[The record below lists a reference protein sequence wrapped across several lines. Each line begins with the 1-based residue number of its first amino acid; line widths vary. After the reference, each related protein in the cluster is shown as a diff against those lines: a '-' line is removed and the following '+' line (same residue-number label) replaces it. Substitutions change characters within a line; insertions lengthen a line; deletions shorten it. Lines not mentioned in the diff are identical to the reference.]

1 MKTARTIQGRWYIF
15 GDNQQPAVGVLKF
28 DPDVGLT
35 LDAQRHRAPDLA
47 QALLGGTGFNA
58 PAVIRGVDAHGT
70 AVTLFGCAVSNY
82 NLTAAL
88 DDYKI
93 VSACAIV
100 GAHFNQFHDAIY
112 NSVRASYS
120 VLDSWLTRS
129 GIVNVPRNGGL
140 PAYSFEHQPDIIV
153 TLNGGITLA
162 LTMGLGTQFT
172 NSSMTLS
179 QSQFAQFTAPNPTP
193 LSTLIDGYI
202 FRFGKLLSFLARTE
216 VFVDQVVVPQA
227 GAVPREVEWLSG
239 AVGSTKAKRTLHHQ
253 AVLVSYQEIAA
264 DFPALVVNWFN
275 YYEQMEAILNLYF
288 TATAKSDIP
297 AETRFL
303 LLAQALEAYHS
314 RSDRFFNVVQ
324 PPHEFEARRDALVAA
339 VPAGERRWLREKL
352 GFANMKILAQRL
364 EDLIADQQAHVPQFI
379 NDTALFANTVRWTRN
394 YYTHFGEDEEDRTQ
408 AGRGR
413 IAQGANIIVYSSQ
426 MQALLE
432 LLFIR
437 DLNLPAVAA
446 GRSVAR
452 AQQFQVIGA

>member
-140 PAYSFEHQPDIIV
+140 PAYSF
-153 TLNGGITLA
+153 
-162 LTMGLGTQFT
+162 
-172 NSSMTLS
+172 
-179 QSQFAQFTAPNPTP
+179 
-193 LSTLIDGYI
+193 
-202 FRFGKLLSFLARTE
+202 
-216 VFVDQVVVPQA
+216 
-227 GAVPREVEWLSG
+227 
-239 AVGSTKAKRTLHHQ
+239 
-253 AVLVSYQEIAA
+253 
-264 DFPALVVNWFN
+264 
-275 YYEQMEAILNLYF
+275 
-288 TATAKSDIP
+288 
-297 AETRFL
+297 
-303 LLAQALEAYHS
+303 
-314 RSDRFFNVVQ
+314 
-324 PPHEFEARRDALVAA
+324 
-339 VPAGERRWLREKL
+339 
-352 GFANMKILAQRL
+352 
-364 EDLIADQQAHVPQFI
+364 
-379 NDTALFANTVRWTRN
+379 
-394 YYTHFGEDEEDRTQ
+394 
-408 AGRGR
+408 
-413 IAQGANIIVYSSQ
+413 
-426 MQALLE
+426 
-432 LLFIR
+432 
-437 DLNLPAVAA
+437 
-446 GRSVAR
+446 
-452 AQQFQVIGA
+452 